1 MKNNRKISVFYDHIL
16 QAAEQSGRTVKEI
29 LCMVRGAGIEAVEIR
44 LEALLAGEEIPVLLK
59 EADLQVSCIY
69 EFYEM
74 GLYDEQEKGRLH
86 IDTAARFGAAKI
98 LVVPGFLS
106 RLEAERMH
114 AHAKSYDKMAAFME
128 KNKHVQKMAKSLSA
142 MVIYGKE
149 KGVTVTVED
158 FDGRTS
164 PVSRMYGILWFMQK
178 VPGLGYTLD
187 TGNFAFSDE
196 DVLAAWAL
204 LKDYVVHVHCK
215 DRGEDASIKPKA
227 VNRGLISVATGSGYL
242 PIAELL
248 AGLSAHGYEGYL
260 AIEHFDAPNQVA
272 CIRQSAEF
280 LLHAK

>member
-1 MKNNRKISVFYDHIL
+1 MNNNRKISVFYDHIL
-16 QAAEQSGRTVKEI
+16 QAAEQSGRLVKE
-29 LCMVRGAGIEAVEIR
+29 LLYMVREAGIEAVEIR
-44 LEALLAGEEIPVLLK
+44 LEALLTGDEIPALLK
-59 EADLQVSCIY
+59 EADLRISCIY

-74 GLYDEQEKGRLH
+74 GLHDEQEKGRLH

-114 AHAKSYDKMAAFME
+114 ACAKSYDKMTAFME

-142 MVIYGKE
+142 MVTYGKE
-149 KGVTVTVED
+149 KGVIVTVED

-164 PVSRMYGILWFMQK
+164 PVSGMYGILWFMK
-178 VPGLGYTLD
+178 NVPGLGYTLD
-187 TGNFAFSDE
+187 MGNFVFSDE
-196 DVLAAWAL
+196 DVLVAWEL

-215 DRGEDASIKPKA
+215 DRGEDASRKPKKI
-227 VNRGLISVATGSGYL
+227 NRGLISVATGSGYL

-248 AGLSAHGYEGYL
+248 VKLSAHGYDGYL
-260 AIEHFDAPNQVA
+260 AIEHFDAPNQVV